1 MKVKIQTM
9 LNGLACP
16 PCRTDLLADDA
27 VFVFGRVEDNGL
39 KLAEVNVTL
48 FVEDA
53 LVSTHVDN
61 LANHTGTTVLVFIEA
76 KVTTL
81 HSSVSLYSLIIGAST
96 LGLGV
101 IVNPALAILS
111 GTSLPDTMPK

>member
-16 PCRTDLLADDA
+16 HA
-27 VFVFGRVEDNGL
+27 VPIFSPMTRYSFLE
-39 KLAEVNVTL
+39 E
-48 FVEDA
+48 
-53 LVSTHVDN
+53 S
-61 LANHTGTTVLVFIEA
+61 

-81 HSSVSLYSLIIGAST
+81 HSSVSLYLLIIGAST

-101 IVNPALAILS
+101 MVNPALAILS